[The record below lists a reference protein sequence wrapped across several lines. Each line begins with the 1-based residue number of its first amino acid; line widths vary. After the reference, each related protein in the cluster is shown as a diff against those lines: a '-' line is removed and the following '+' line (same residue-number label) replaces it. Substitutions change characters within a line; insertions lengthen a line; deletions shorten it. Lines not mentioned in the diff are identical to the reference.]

1 MNMRELTS
9 GVYYVDSQN
18 IRKFIDH
25 AYKSG
30 WQWLYTNVHDELEP
44 YIKANCI
51 IPFCLESGENRIGY
65 WSEYMCHNQEEVLKQ
80 MENWTDWNWTDKYI
94 EYYKPKTILL

>member
-9 GVYYVDSQN
+9 GVYYVYSQN

-30 WQWLYTNVHDELEP
+30 WQWLYTNDHDELEP

-51 IPFCLESGENRIGY
+51 IPFCLESGENRIGI
-65 WSEYMCHNQEEVLKQ
+65 WTEYIYHNQEEVLKQ